1 VGRKRRVTAATI
13 SALCIAGALIAIS
26 ASSANAGRAQTATSA
41 AAAPYVIGFTSD
53 FTSNFGYLG
62 LGLKSGLNA
71 YWGYV
76 NKHGGINHHPVKMI
90 ALDDD
95 SQVNRGVANV
105 TQLITQDH
113 AIMIAG
119 VMYSVIC
126 TANVPV
132 LTQHKVPEICG
143 LAESSTVRPAN
154 PWVFATLVDQAA
166 YAVPMMNM
174 ARILMQKAH
183 PGDKNIR
190 IAVLFSTGSAA
201 INQWNDEVHSIAQQW
216 GWNNVTTQI
225 VPISAIDMSSEIS
238 NVIASKPDV
247 MLLGAGNDA
256 WVTAG
261 MNQLKAAGNP
271 FPVVS
276 YDVPAWTTV
285 QAINDKQFYYLSA
298 LGYGAPNAKKP
309 AGISQFVRLANAE
322 GVNPNAAYVLRGY
335 LQGLIIGNA
344 LQRCGWPCTG
354 AKLQAQLNKTNFNT
368 NGIISGNV
376 SLSPTNHQPVTSLGA
391 YQWLQPFAA
400 PSLVLGR
407 LKVGN
412 Q

>member
-1 VGRKRRVTAATI
+1 MEHQRRVTTAKVVVLFLAA
-13 SALCIAGALIAIS
+13 ALIAFS
-26 ASSANAGRAQTATSA
+26 AGAAKASRAHSA

-62 LGLKSGLNA
+62 LGLKSGLNT
-71 YWGYV
+71 YWDYV
-76 NKHGGINHHPVKMI
+76 NKRGGINHHPVKMI

-95 SQVNRGVANV
+95 SQVTRGVANV
-105 TQLITQDH
+105 TQLITQNH

-132 LTQHKVPEICG
+132 LTRYKVPEICG
-143 LAESSTVRPAN
+143 VAESSTVHPAN
-154 PWVFATLVDQAA
+154 PWVFASTVDQAA
-166 YAVPMMNM
+166 YAVPMMNF

-183 PGDKNIR
+183 PGQKNIR

-201 INQWNDEVHSIAQQW
+201 INQWNDTVHSLASQF
-216 GWNNVTTQI
+216 GWNLVTTQI
-225 VPISAIDMSSEIS
+225 VPISAIDMSSQIA
-238 NVIASKPDV
+238 NVVASKPDV

-298 LGYGAPNAKKP
+298 LAYGAPNAKS
-309 AGISQFVRLANAE
+309 AGLKQFVQSANAE

-344 LQRCGWPCTG
+344 LQRCGWPCSG
-354 AKLQAQLNKTNFNT
+354 AKLQAALNKTNFST
-368 NGIISGNV
+368 KGVISGNV
-376 SLSPTNHQPVTSLGA
+376 NLSPTNHQPVTSLAA
-391 YQWLQPFAA
+391 YQWLQPFAS
-400 PSLVLGR
+400 PSLILGR
-407 LKVGN
+407 IRVGS